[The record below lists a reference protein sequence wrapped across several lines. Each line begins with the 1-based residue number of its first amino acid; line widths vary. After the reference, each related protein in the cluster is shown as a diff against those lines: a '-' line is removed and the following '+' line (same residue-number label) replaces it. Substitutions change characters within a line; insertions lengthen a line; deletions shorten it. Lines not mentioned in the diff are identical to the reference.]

1 MNNFKKIGLT
11 ALAASLVSTSAFAGE
26 LTATGSASITVE
38 NYSGEQINAGK
49 AFSMADSVVLGGSTE
64 LDNGMT
70 VSMSFELDDADTAHS
85 YDSHSITIASD
96 ALGTLTFSGNG
107 GSSAVSAMDATAAGD
122 IFDNFD
128 GQVGDAENSTT
139 AGDAAMLTSPGGND
153 SFFYTAPAVM
163 DGLAITASYNPKAA
177 TAESSSAFGLSFTGV
192 EGLTVNYGIG
202 SDDGAAGTANNAD
215 VTTMKASY
223 AVGPVTLAYS
233 DHSYDSATATRD
245 QDTKSMSV
253 AYTISD
259 SISVS
264 YGTEELS
271 TGEASTV
278 DAEYTKISASYTSGG
293 MTITASQQEAENI
306 SYGTGS
312 TEDQD
317 YWGLTLAFAF

>member
-26 LTATGSASITVE
+26 LTATGSASISVE
-38 NYSGEQINAGK
+38 NYSGEQINSDK
-49 AFSMADSVVLGGSTE
+49 AWSMADSVILSGSTE

-128 GQVGDAENSTT
+128 GQVGTAENSTT

-177 TAESSSAFGLSFTGV
+177 LAESSSAFGLTFSGV

>member
-26 LTATGSASITVE
+26 LTATGSASISVE
-38 NYSGEQINAGK
+38 NYSGEQINSDK
-49 AFSMADSVVLGGSTE
+49 AWSMADSVILSGSTE

-85 YDSHSITIASD
+85 YDSHSVTISSD

-128 GQVGDAENSTT
+128 GQVGTAENSTT

-177 TAESSSAFGLSFTGV
+177 TAESSSAFGLTFSGV